1 MSARVNKIDQC
12 WSNMTGDMG
21 RSLRRPIGIGIN
33 LSPQTAEHNG
43 IPSSG
48 GFEKY
53 PHFSIP
59 APRFGEDQ
67 FRW

>member
-1 MSARVNKIDQC
+1 
-12 WSNMTGDMG
+12 MTCGKG
-21 RSLRRPIGIGIN
+21 RSLRLPIGVAIN
-33 LSPQTAEHNG
+33 FSPQTAEHNG

-53 PHFSIP
+53 SHFSIP